1 MKILRRFIYSMA
13 GLILLVASCK
23 LDTYPAPNAGIKG
36 AIIDSA
42 TGKQVPTEQP
52 SGIDIRLLETK
63 YGANATPTDFWC
75 KPDGSFE
82 NSNIFS
88 GQYKVI
94 PNQGAFFPAD
104 TALINVSGLT
114 TVNFKVTPFLTV
126 TATISVGSQSVITNY
141 VISRERVGDK
151 IMIAKTLVSAFP
163 SVSNI
168 INEFSASH
176 DLSTTPDN
184 VVLGTSY
191 SDTITGLT
199 SGRTYYVRVGAET
212 ANANNKYNYSEVVPI
227 KIP

>member
-1 MKILRRFIYSMA
+1 
-13 GLILLVASCK
+13 
-23 LDTYPAPNAGIKG
+23 
-36 AIIDSA
+36 
-42 TGKQVPTEQP
+42 
-52 SGIDIRLLETK
+52 
-63 YGANATPTDFWC
+63 
-75 KPDGSFE
+75 
-82 NSNIFS
+82 
-88 GQYKVI
+88 
-94 PNQGAFFPAD
+94 
-104 TALINVSGLT
+104 
-114 TVNFKVTPFLTV
+114 
-126 TATISVGSQSVITNY
+126 
-141 VISRERVGDK
+141 
-151 IMIAKTLVSAFP
+151 MIAKTLVSAFP